1 MIGESISMLQVLK
14 RIPIVSRINSTCK
27 SKLQEQRASRNLCHC
42 RELVKKRGIL
52 APQGM
57 ALKHALKVRLASRAA
72 FQGWPKPTKALHIFV
87 AYYVSNW
94 ESVLP
99 KSLAPF
105 GKVTAFEWTQHGFDE
120 RDEDWL
126 GKRDQMNARML
137 ESFYRAHREQHIDAV
152 IGYLSGNT
160 VAPEILLQ
168 MSNAGAAIFNFCFD
182 DKLHWP
188 GRMSGGRFTS
198 PAAIAHAV
206 DLNLTNAPESV
217 IKYAAHGGLA
227 LFWPEAACSDVHK
240 PHDIHFEFDV
250 SFVGSCYGWRPQFI
264 HKLKSHGIRVECF
277 GKGWPNGPLSD
288 EEMVKLYSRSRI
300 NLGFGGIG
308 YSWNLRCL
316 KGRDFEVPMS
326 GGLYLT
332 QHNPELDL
340 VFAVGKEIVTYTST
354 VDCAEKINSL
364 LADPHRAKMIRN
376 AGRIRALRSHTYQT
390 RWEEAFSAAGL
401 I

>member
-1 MIGESISMLQVLK
+1 MLQILK
-14 RIPIVSRINSTCK
+14 RIPGVSRVNSACK
-27 SKLQEQRASRNLCHC
+27 SRLQEHRAYRNLHYC
-42 RELVKKRGIL
+42 RELAKKRGIQ
-52 APQGM
+52 APHGAALQQ
-57 ALKHALKVRLASRAA
+57 ALKERLVSRSWNR
-72 FQGWPKPTKALHIFV
+72 GWPKRKGDLHIFL

-105 GKVTAFEWTQHGFDE
+105 GKVTAFNWAEHGFCEREQGWLRE
-120 RDEDWL
+120 RD
-126 GKRDQMNARML
+126 RMNALML
-137 ESFYRAHREQHIDAV
+137 ESFYHANREQPVDAV
-152 IGYLSGNT
+152 VGYLSGNT
-160 VAPEILLQ
+160 VAPEILLG
-168 MSNAGAAIFNFCFD
+168 MSGAGAATFNFCFD

-188 GRMSGGRFTS
+188 GRMAGGRFTS

-240 PHDIHFEFDV
+240 PHDIPFEFDV

-332 QHNPELDL
+332 QYNPELDL
-340 VFAVGKEIVTYTST
+340 ISAVGKEIVTYTSA

-364 LADPHRAKMIRN
+364 LADPHRAKMIRD

-390 RWEEAFSAAGL
+390 RWEEAFSVAGL